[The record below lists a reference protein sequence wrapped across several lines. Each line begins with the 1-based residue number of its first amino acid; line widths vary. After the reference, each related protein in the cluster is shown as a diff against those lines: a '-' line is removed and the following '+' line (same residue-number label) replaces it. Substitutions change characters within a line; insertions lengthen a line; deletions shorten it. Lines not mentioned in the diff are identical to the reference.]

1 MIKII
6 MFILAGICSVMSI
19 AQTTPTG
26 LWKYSNHFP
35 ELPPFSVVFDINLF
49 QRSMPHPVQMTLGNK
64 QKEDTLSSQS
74 VILRHKEQKME
85 SQYRFKYRPDY
96 SKMVD
101 NLGDIRDQIVRE
113 RRVKEG
119 KPLQPL
125 PPMPPSS
132 FSRNRH
138 GRNVIRR

>member
-1 MIKII
+1 
-6 MFILAGICSVMSI
+6 
-19 AQTTPTG
+19 
-26 LWKYSNHFP
+26 
-35 ELPPFSVVFDINLF
+35 
-49 QRSMPHPVQMTLGNK
+49 MPHPVQMTLDSK
-64 QKEDTLSSQS
+64 QDKDTASCQS

-85 SQYRFKYRPDY
+85 SQYHFKYRPDY

-101 NLGDIRDQIVRE
+101 NLGDIRDRIVRE

-125 PPMPPSS
+125 PPLPSSS

-138 GRNVIRR
+138 GRNVFRR